1 MKGSFFPAASG
12 GERAFCVI
20 ESSQIIKFDK
30 ALETFIRLIIS
41 LFCSV
46 ERFLCILI
54 IVANLFPANINLSLE
69 AKLKQRELVRFQRL

>member
-20 ESSQIIKFDK
+20 ESGQIIKFDK

-41 LFCSV
+41 LFSSV

-54 IVANLFPANINLSLE
+54 IVANLFPTNINLPLE
-69 AKLKQRELVRFQRL
+69 AKLKQRELVRFQKL